1 MDLRNTTHYY
11 TFVVIM
17 RYTTVLTIAGSD
29 SGGGAGIQADIK
41 TISAIGCY
49 SASAIT
55 AITAQNTCGVN
66 AIQTLSPQI
75 VKEQI
80 ESVATD
86 IEIDAI
92 KIGMVSEPDIIEV
105 ISDFIKDINNIP
117 IVFDPVL
124 VSTSGHILTQSNTID
139 LITTQIIP
147 YCTLVTPNIF
157 EAERLTNIS
166 ISTEEDMIN
175 ACYEIQRYGC
185 QNVLIKGGHSNS
197 DIITDILI
205 SKDKIFKFSATKILS
220 QNTHGTGCTLSSA
233 IASYLALGNTL
244 PDAVEKGKTFIT
256 NAIKSGKDVKT
267 GKGHGPVNHFFKP
280 IKMIIK

>member
-1 MDLRNTTHYY
+1 MK
-11 TFVVIM
+11 
-17 RYTTVLTIAGSD
+17 YTTVLTIAGSD

-92 KIGMVSEPDIIEV
+92 KIGMLSEPDIIEV

-147 YCTLVTPNIF
+147 
-157 EAERLTNIS
+157 
-166 ISTEEDMIN
+166 
-175 ACYEIQRYGC
+175 
-185 QNVLIKGGHSNS
+185 
-197 DIITDILI
+197 
-205 SKDKIFKFSATKILS
+205 
-220 QNTHGTGCTLSSA
+220 
-233 IASYLALGNTL
+233 
-244 PDAVEKGKTFIT
+244 
-256 NAIKSGKDVKT
+256 
-267 GKGHGPVNHFFKP
+267 
-280 IKMIIK
+280 

>member
-1 MDLRNTTHYY
+1 MK
-11 TFVVIM
+11 
-17 RYTTVLTIAGSD
+17 YTTVLTIAGSD

-205 SKDKIFKFSATKILS
+205 TKDKIFKFSATKILS